1 MPLPDGLGPVIAA
14 WINDDVRSGVTPLA
28 AGWDCEAMA
37 VGGVV
42 VKRPRNAEAAA
53 RLRREVRLLAL
64 IGPRV
69 RVAVPQMH
77 LVEGPPVWSWHRGLP
92 GQQVL
97 PEEYDALP
105 VVARDRLA
113 GDLARLM
120 ADLHAIP
127 LAEARAVGAVE
138 VPGWEIPQIDWP
150 EGLRAVAEFVARVD
164 LPPDPMGQVLGQFD
178 GHGWNMAFDSQ
189 RQLLNGVYDFGDAGI
204 GALHRDFIYAGL
216 TSMDL
221 MERVVAAYQAERG
234 VQLDM
239 ERIGV
244 LAGQHRLWEVAQGG
258 GADHVARVHLWR
270 DWWGV

>member
-234 VQLDM
+234 VRLDM

>member
-14 WINDDVRSGVTPLA
+14 WINHDARIGVTPLA
-28 AGWDCEAMA
+28 AGWDCDA
-37 VGGVV
+37 VSVGEVV
-42 VKRPRNAEAAA
+42 VKRPRHAAGEA

-97 PEEYDALP
+97 AADYAALP

-120 ADLHAIP
+120 VDLHAIP
-127 LAEARAVGAVE
+127 VEEARAVGAMA
-138 VPGWEIPQIDWP
+138 VPEWALPLIDWP
-150 EGLRAVAEFVARVD
+150 DDLRAVAEAVAGIA

-178 GHGWNMAFDSQ
+178 GHGWNMAFDPG
-189 RQLLNGVYDFGDAGI
+189 RQTLAGVYDFGDAGI
-204 GALHRDFIYAGL
+204 GPLHRDFVYVGL
-216 TSMDL
+216 TSLDL
-221 MERVVAAYQAERG
+221 MERVMAAYQAERG
-234 VQLDM
+234 LRLDIG
-239 ERIGV
+239 RIAI

-258 GADHVARVHLWR
+258 GADQVARLRLWC